1 MERLIYRFD
10 ELHKEDSEK
19 VGKKCANLGE
29 LASAGFRVPHGF
41 AVSLDAYSRFLAE
54 TGLIGRF
61 EEFLSTLEL
70 DPHQASSLPRFE
82 EASAVMRRMVDEAGM
97 PSDIAS
103 GIREHYE
110 ALCQAAGNKAVA
122 VATRSAGPA
131 SHPGQYE
138 TYLHIRGVSEV
149 IYNVKRV
156 WGSTFNTR
164 SLVARARQG
173 LPLALDPIGVAVLE
187 MVNAK
192 SAGVMFTV
200 NPADGDD
207 SRIYIESNWGLGESV
222 VSGEVTPDSFLV
234 DKVSSGILQRTVSPK
249 KVWYVVDPE
258 TGKVAQQAVPE
269 DKRNAPTLTDE
280 EILELARLG
289 RLVEEHFGLPQ
300 DIEWAVDGGLALPE
314 SIFLLQTR
322 LAKTEVKKKSSTD
335 KIIDLMMRGIS

>member
-1 MERLIYRFD
+1 MERLTYRFD

-29 LASAGFRVPHGF
+29 LASAGFRVPRGF

-54 TGLIGRF
+54 TGLIGRL

-82 EASAVMRRMVDEAGM
+82 EASAVMRRMVDETDM

-103 GIREHYE
+103 GIGEHYE

-138 TYLHIRGVSEV
+138 TYLHLRGASEV

-173 LPLALDPIGVAVLE
+173 LSLALDPIGVAVLE
-187 MVNAK
+187 MVSAK
-192 SAGVMFTV
+192 AAGVMFTV

-249 KVWYVVDPE
+249 KVWYVVDPG

-269 DKRNAPTLTDE
+269 EKRNAPTLTDAE
-280 EILELARLG
+280 TLELARLG
-289 RLVEEHFGLPQ
+289 RLVEDHFGLPQ
-300 DIEWAVDGGLALPE
+300 DIEWAVDEGLALPE

-322 LAKTEVKKKSSTD
+322 PAKTEVKKKSSTD